1 MIFFITF
8 ELQIISYKTIYM
20 KKTFLVLGMLVIL
33 LSNSIAQNTEVKVEK
48 KTKVPVTTKVDSIKK
63 VIVIKDNDQSLDT
76 LTNVTVVVNG
86 DKITIN
92 GKEADKNDPRLKII
106 RKSTKKSSTFTPQ
119 DKKNP
124 EEKMEEIEIIT
135 GDDMQEEDSED
146 LNENQGR
153 DRFNLMVPPPP
164 NKAFLGVVSE
174 EVKEGAKINEVSEE
188 SPADKAG
195 LKKDDI
201 ITAVNETSI
210 NNPKALYETIGKFK
224 PNDQIVV
231 HFLREGKNK
240 SVNVSLAKNKNTPNV
255 QYFNFGPGNTPG
267 MPKGFRQEGPNQF
280 EFNMPDFPGMEGIMN
295 NMEKKPKLGISI
307 EDLEEGEG
315 VKITNVNENSPAD
328 KQGLKKEDIILEI
341 NDKKVKD
348 VDGLKPIFQS
358 AKEGSSFK
366 FQIRRNKETKII
378 EVKLPKKLK
387 TADL

>member
-20 KKTFLVLGMLVIL
+20 KKPFLVLGLLVIL

-106 RKSTKKSSTFTPQ
+106 RKSTKKSSTLAPL
-119 DKKNP
+119 DKIKP
-124 EEKMEEIEIIT
+124 VEKMEEIEIIT
-135 GDDMQEEDSED
+135 GDDMQEEESED
-146 LNENQGR
+146 LSENQGR
-153 DRFNLMVPPPP
+153 DRFNLMAPPPP

-188 SPADKAG
+188 SPAVKAG

-201 ITAVNETSI
+201 ITAVNETTI

-280 EFNMPDFPGMEGIMN
+280 EFNMPDFPGMEGIMKRVD
-295 NMEKKPKLGISI
+295 KKPKIGISI
-307 EDLEEGEG
+307 EDIETSEG
-315 VKITNVNENSPAD
+315 VVIKSVLAGSPAD
-328 KQGLKKEDIILEI
+328 KAGLKVNDIITSL
-341 NDKKVKD
+341 DKNEVKD
-348 VDGLKPIFQS
+348 VNDLKWEYIEAGQVL
-358 AKEGSSFK
+358 K
-366 FQIRRNKETKII
+366 FGIKRDKIEKII
-378 EVKLPKKLK
+378 EVKIPKKLK

>member
-76 LTNVTVVVNG
+76 VTNLTVVVNG

-92 GKEADKNDPRLKII
+92 GKEAEKNDPRLKII

-124 EEKMEEIEIIT
+124 EEKMEEVEIIT
-135 GDDMQEEDSED
+135 GDHMQEEDSDD
-146 LNENQGR
+146 LNDNQER
-153 DRFNLMVPPPP
+153 DRFNLMAPPTP

-174 EVKEGAKINEVSEE
+174 EVKEGVKINEVSEE

-195 LKKDDI
+195 LKKEDI
-201 ITAVNETSI
+201 ITAVNENSI
-210 NNPKALYETIGKFK
+210 SNPKELYETIGKFK

-231 HFLREGKNK
+231 HFLRDGKNK
-240 SVNVSLAKNKNTPNV
+240 SVNVTLAKNKNTPNV
-255 QYFNFGPGNTPG
+255 QYFNFGPGSALG
-267 MPKGFRQEGPNQF
+267 MPNL
-280 EFNMPDFPGMEGIMN
+280 PGMEGIMG
-295 NMEKKPKLGISI
+295 NMERKPKLGISI
-307 EDLEEGEG
+307 EDLEDGEG

-328 KQGLKKEDIILEI
+328 KQGLQKEDIILQI

-366 FQIRRNKETKII
+366 FQIKRNKETKII

>member
-76 LTNVTVVVNG
+76 VTNLTVVVNG

-92 GKEADKNDPRLKII
+92 GKEAEKNDPRLKII

-124 EEKMEEIEIIT
+124 EEKMEEVEIIT
-135 GDDMQEEDSED
+135 GDDMQEEDSDD
-146 LNENQGR
+146 LNDNQER
-153 DRFNLMVPPPP
+153 DRFNLMAPPTP

-174 EVKEGAKINEVSEE
+174 EVKEGVKINEVSEE

-195 LKKDDI
+195 LKKEDI
-201 ITAVNETSI
+201 ITAVNENSI
-210 NNPKALYETIGKFK
+210 SNPKELYETIGKFK

-231 HFLREGKNK
+231 HFLRDGKNK
-240 SVNVSLAKNKNTPNV
+240 SVNVTLAKNKNTPNV
-255 QYFNFGPGNTPG
+255 QYFNFGPGSALG
-267 MPKGFRQEGPNQF
+267 MPNL
-280 EFNMPDFPGMEGIMN
+280 PGMEGIMG
-295 NMEKKPKLGISI
+295 NMERKPKLGISI
-307 EDLEEGEG
+307 EDLEDGEG

-328 KQGLKKEDIILEI
+328 KQGLQKEDIILQI

-366 FQIRRNKETKII
+366 FQIKRNKETKII